1 VIVGVGGDKGSP
13 GATTLATTLALVWP
27 GERVLA
33 ELDSRGADLPYRLH
47 HASGG
52 PIQERPSIA
61 ALAVDTRPGN
71 AAPPLERYAQATTL
85 GVPLIPGELSIR
97 TMANLA
103 PHMPAIAKA
112 AASWRG
118 VMIADLGALLP
129 GNPALALA
137 KAARVTLVTTRST
150 LEGLSRLVERVEALS
165 DVTGDASRTASP
177 VGVVVVAEPGDAKAS
192 VERARRLLAAAG
204 SPAPVV
210 GSLPLDPKGA
220 ASLYSPAPSKKLWN
234 SPLAR
239 AGRELV
245 DALYT
250 TWPEFMQLA
259 IDQMNRGGPYQPD
272 LAPAACTD
280 RGEQYASTQ
289 RLVGQAVQAARP
301 VEQPPAAEG
310 DAGPHWRPPA
320 LDWPAPGGQR

>member
-1 VIVGVGGDKGSP
+1 MIIAVGGDKGAP

-33 ELDSRGADLPYRLH
+33 ELDPRGADLPFRLH
-47 HASGG
+47 RASGG

-61 ALAVDTRPGN
+61 ALAVDARPGN
-71 AAPPLERYAQATTL
+71 AAPPLDRYAQATTL

-103 PHMPAIAKA
+103 PHLPAIAKA
-112 AASWRG
+112 AAAWRG
-118 VMIADLGALLP
+118 VVIADLGALLP

-137 KAARVTLVTTRST
+137 KAAPVTLVTTRST

-165 DVTGDASRTASP
+165 DVTGDASRTAPP
-177 VGVVVVAEPGDAKAS
+177 VGVVVIAEPRDAKAA
-192 VERARRLLAAAG
+192 VERAGRLLAAAG

-210 GSLPLDPKGA
+210 GSLPLDPKAVAG
-220 ASLYSPAPSKKLWN
+220 LYSTSPSKKLWK

-250 TWPEFMQLA
+250 LWPEFMQLA
-259 IDQMNRGGPYQPD
+259 LDQMNRGGPYQPVA
-272 LAPAACTD
+272 APAASLD
-280 RGEQYASTQ
+280 RGEEHAAAQ
-289 RLVGQAVQAARP
+289 RLVGHRVQS
-301 VEQPPAAEG
+301 VEHPPAAQRH
-310 DAGPHWRPPA
+310 AGPQRRPPT
-320 LDWPAPGGQR
+320 LDWPAPGGQL